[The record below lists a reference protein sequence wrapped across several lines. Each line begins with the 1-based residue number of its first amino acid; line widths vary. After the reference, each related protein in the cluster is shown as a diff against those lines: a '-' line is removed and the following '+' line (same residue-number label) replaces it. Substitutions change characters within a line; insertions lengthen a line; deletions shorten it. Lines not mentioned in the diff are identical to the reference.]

1 MSKVKRTATD
11 GVAGNDEPRPTPEG
25 RPDPESSMAAASGG
39 YDWSS
44 LLLPDD
50 AEGDLRTEEVL
61 GVPRVKRP
69 PNTHFF
75 RCRKDLAG
83 NMNVLDMETDGERV
97 TYLVAPTVAKQL
109 ADETAIKAKHGRVC
123 LTREGGLY
131 LWLRSLG
138 GNDTWSQSAAR
149 VTDRAENEWA
159 RATSSRSLSEY
170 KCKVATGIDDE
181 PNWPKES
188 FIEILRAAFEGKVID
203 SLDHPVVKQLHG
215 LS

>member
-1 MSKVKRTATD
+1 MSKVKRIATD
-11 GVAGNDEPRPTPEG
+11 GVAGNDEPGPTPEG
-25 RPDPESSMAAASGG
+25 RPDLESSKAAASGG

-50 AEGDLRTEEVL
+50 AGGDLRTEEVQ

-69 PNTHFF
+69 PNTQFF

-97 TYLVAPTVAKQL
+97 TYLVAPTVAKRL

-138 GNDTWSQSAAR
+138 GSDTWSQSAAR
-149 VTDRAENEWA
+149 VTDRAENEWV

-181 PNWPKES
+181 PNWPQES

-203 SLDHPVVKQLHG
+203 SLEHSVVKQLHG

>member
-1 MSKVKRTATD
+1 MSQVQQTATD
-11 GVAGNDEPRPTPEG
+11 VVAGNGETKPATEVQ
-25 RPDPESSMAAASGG
+25 PDPESSKAAVAGG

-188 FIEILRAAFEGKVID
+188 FIEILQAAFEGKVID
-203 SLDHPVVKQLHG
+203 SLDHPAVKQLQG

>member
-1 MSKVKRTATD
+1 MSQVQQTATD
-11 GVAGNDEPRPTPEG
+11 VVAGNGETKPATEVQ
-25 RPDPESSMAAASGG
+25 PDPESSKAAVAGG

-138 GNDTWSQSAAR
+138 GSDTWSQSAAR

-188 FIEILRAAFEGKVID
+188 FVGILQAAFEGKVID
-203 SLDHPVVKQLHG
+203 SLEHPVVKQLHG

>member
-1 MSKVKRTATD
+1 MSQVQQTATD
-11 GVAGNDEPRPTPEG
+11 VVAGNGETKPATEVQ
-25 RPDPESSMAAASGG
+25 PDPESSKAAVAGG

-138 GNDTWSQSAAR
+138 GSDTWSQSAAR

-188 FIEILRAAFEGKVID
+188 FIEILQAAFEGKVID
-203 SLDHPVVKQLHG
+203 SLDHPAVKQLQG

>member
-1 MSKVKRTATD
+1 M
-11 GVAGNDEPRPTPEG
+11 
-25 RPDPESSMAAASGG
+25 
-39 YDWSS
+39 
-44 LLLPDD
+44 LLPDD

-69 PNTHFF
+69 PNTQFF

-83 NMNVLDMETDGERV
+83 NINVLDMETEGERV

-109 ADETAIKAKHGRVC
+109 DDETAIKAKHGRVC

-138 GNDTWSQSAAR
+138 GSDTWSQSAAR
-149 VTDRAENEWA
+149 ATDRAESNWV

-188 FIEILRAAFEGKVID
+188 FIEILQAAFEGKVID
-203 SLDHPVVKQLHG
+203 SLDHPAVKQLQG

>member
-1 MSKVKRTATD
+1 MSQVQQTATD
-11 GVAGNDEPRPTPEG
+11 VVAGNGETKPATEVQ
-25 RPDPESSMAAASGG
+25 PDPESSKAAVAGG

-83 NMNVLDMETDGERV
+83 NMNVLDMDTDGERI

-138 GNDTWSQSAAR
+138 GSDTWSQSAAR

-188 FIEILRAAFEGKVID
+188 FIEILQAAFEGKVID
-203 SLDHPVVKQLHG
+203 SLDHPAVKQLQG

>member
-1 MSKVKRTATD
+1 MSKVNQIATD
-11 GVAGNDEPRPTPEG
+11 VVAGNDETNPAPEVQ
-25 RPDPESSMAAASGG
+25 PDPESSKAAAAVGC
-39 YDWSS
+39 DWGSM
-44 LLLPDD
+44 LLPDD

-69 PNTHFF
+69 PNTQFF

-83 NMNVLDMETDGERV
+83 NINVLDMETEGERV

-109 ADETAIKAKHGRVC
+109 DDETAIKAKHGRVC

-138 GNDTWSQSAAR
+138 GSDTWSQSAAR
-149 VTDRAENEWA
+149 ATDRAESNWV

-188 FIEILRAAFEGKVID
+188 FIEILQAAFEGKVID
-203 SLDHPVVKQLHG
+203 SLDHPAVKQLQG

>member
-1 MSKVKRTATD
+1 MSKVKRIATD

-25 RPDPESSMAAASGG
+25 RPDPESSKAAASGG
-39 YDWSS
+39 YDWGSM
-44 LLLPDD
+44 LLPDD

-69 PNTHFF
+69 PNTQFF

-83 NMNVLDMETDGERV
+83 NINVLDMETEGERV

-109 ADETAIKAKHGRVC
+109 DDETAIKAKHGRVC

-138 GNDTWSQSAAR
+138 GSDTWSQSAAR
-149 VTDRAENEWA
+149 ATDRAESNWV

-188 FIEILRAAFEGKVID
+188 FIEILQAAFEGKVID
-203 SLDHPVVKQLHG
+203 SLDHPAVKQLQG

>member
-1 MSKVKRTATD
+1 MSQVQQTATD
-11 GVAGNDEPRPTPEG
+11 VVAGNGETKPATEVQ
-25 RPDPESSMAAASGG
+25 PDPESSKAAVAGG

-188 FIEILRAAFEGKVID
+188 FIEILQAAFEGKVID
-203 SLDHPVVKQLHG
+203 SLEHPVVKQLHG

>member
-1 MSKVKRTATD
+1 MSKVKQTVTD
-11 GVAGNDEPRPTPEG
+11 VVAGNDEPKPAPEVQ
-25 RPDPESSMAAASGG
+25 PDSESPKAAASGG
-39 YDWSS
+39 YDWGSM
-44 LLLPDD
+44 LLPDD

-69 PNTHFF
+69 PNTQFF

-83 NMNVLDMETDGERV
+83 NINVLDMETEGERV

-109 ADETAIKAKHGRVC
+109 DDETAIKAKHGRVC

-138 GNDTWSQSAAR
+138 GSDTWSQSAAR
-149 VTDRAENEWA
+149 ATDRAESNWV

-188 FIEILRAAFEGKVID
+188 FIEILQAAFEGKVID
-203 SLDHPVVKQLHG
+203 SLDHPAVKQLQG

>member
-1 MSKVKRTATD
+1 MSKVKQTATD
-11 GVAGNDEPRPTPEG
+11 VVAGNGETKPATEVQ
-25 RPDPESSMAAASGG
+25 PDPESSKAAVAGG

-69 PNTHFF
+69 PNTQFF

-109 ADETAIKAKHGRVC
+109 ADETAIKAKQGRVC

-131 LWLRSLG
+131 LWLR
-138 GNDTWSQSAAR
+138 
-149 VTDRAENEWA
+149 
-159 RATSSRSLSEY
+159 
-170 KCKVATGIDDE
+170 
-181 PNWPKES
+181 
-188 FIEILRAAFEGKVID
+188 
-203 SLDHPVVKQLHG
+203 
-215 LS
+215 

>member
-1 MSKVKRTATD
+1 MSKVRRIATD
-11 GVAGNDEPRPTPEG
+11 VVAGNGETKPAPEVQ
-25 RPDPESSMAAASGG
+25 PDPESSKAVASGG
-39 YDWSS
+39 YDWDSM
-44 LLLPDD
+44 LLPDD
-50 AEGDLRTEEVL
+50 AEGDIRTEEVL

-69 PNTHFF
+69 PNTQFF

-97 TYLVAPTVAKQL
+97 TYLVAPRVAKQL
-109 ADETAIKAKHGRVC
+109 ADETAIKAKVGRVC

-138 GNDTWSQSAAR
+138 GSDTWSQSAAR

-159 RATSSRSLSEY
+159 RATSSKSLSEY
-170 KCKVATGIDDE
+170 KCVIATGIDDE

-188 FIEILRAAFEGKVID
+188 FIEILQAAFEGKVID
-203 SLDHPVVKQLHG
+203 SLDHPAVKQLQG

>member
-1 MSKVKRTATD
+1 MSQVQQTATD
-11 GVAGNDEPRPTPEG
+11 VVAGNGETKPATEVQ
-25 RPDPESSMAAASGG
+25 PDPESSKAAVAGG

-69 PNTHFF
+69 PDTHFF

-188 FIEILRAAFEGKVID
+188 FIEILQAAFEGKVID
-203 SLDHPVVKQLHG
+203 SLEHPVVKQLHG